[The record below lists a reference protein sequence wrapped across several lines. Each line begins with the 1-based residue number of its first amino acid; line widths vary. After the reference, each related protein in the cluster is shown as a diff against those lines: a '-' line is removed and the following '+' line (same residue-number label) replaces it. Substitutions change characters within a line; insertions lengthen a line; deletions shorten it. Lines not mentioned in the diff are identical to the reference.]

1 MLVLEIAHAHTASDI
16 ACNAVFEQED
26 IRDFPGL
33 FDEIRNFAFG
43 CCEIAIRAKSPHVFG
58 DDVVI
63 SEAHINGA
71 VFFGN
76 ELQEL
81 HVSEVVVRDIA
92 RDAAGIRRQKVA
104 FKEYFE
110 MFAQHGD
117 SAGHWCIEID
127 MQIADKIVGHAL

>member
-1 MLVLEIAHAHTASDI
+1 MV
-16 ACNAVFEQED
+16 
-26 IRDFPGL
+26 P
-33 FDEIRNFAFG
+33 
-43 CCEIAIRAKSPHVFG
+43 
-58 DDVVI
+58 
-63 SEAHINGA
+63 EAHVDRVI
-71 VFFGN
+71 FFGN

-81 HVSEVVVRDIA
+81 HVGEVVVRDIA

-127 MQIADKIVGHAL
+127 MQIVDKIVVHAL